1 MESLVYRVRIIME
14 FIIEIKILPIS
25 LVENRLPGVKLDTP
39 QA

>member
-1 MESLVYRVRIIME
+1 MESLVYRVRIRME

-25 LVENRLPGVKLDTP
+25 LVETRLPGEKLDTP